1 MDHGF
6 KVLVVD
12 DERGIR
18 EGCRRIVERYASAVE
33 TAETGEEALAKASAG
48 QFDLALVDIKLPG
61 MSGLELLDRL
71 KEIDADLVS
80 IVITGYA
87 TLELAIDATKRGA
100 YDFLPKPFT
109 PDELLGKIWNAIE
122 RRSLAVEAKRLR
134 AERERQLLELA
145 TEKSRLRTVINCIQ
159 DAVLVTNRDGVLV
172 LYNPAAARYLC
183 LHERDLLGRSVE
195 ECLPH
200 PALTDMFREVLAPA
214 ADCDMLVR
222 ELPTGEDGRVL
233 MANVAPVRDE
243 GGEKLGAVAVLS
255 DISELKAL
263 DRAKSQFVSMVSHEL
278 RAPLAAI
285 EGYLSLLLG
294 GLVKD
299 DPQEQQLMLSR
310 ARERARA
317 LLGLIDD
324 LSDISRIEARQIA
337 KQVRLL
343 NLADVVREVLV
354 LLRPQATARSVA
366 LHDDLPPELVV
377 VADREDLV
385 RVFTNLV
392 SNAIKYN
399 RPGGE
404 VRLSGRS
411 EGSYVRIDVADTGLG
426 IPAEALDK
434 IFDEFYRVKC
444 RETAGIDGTGLG
456 LHIARRLVESHH
468 GSIRVTS
475 ELGKGST
482 FSVILPRGESEVQ
495 WQDAATSALP
505 GNGRA

>member
-195 ECLPH
+195 
-200 PALTDMFREVLAPA
+200 
-214 ADCDMLVR
+214 
-222 ELPTGEDGRVL
+222 
-233 MANVAPVRDE
+233 
-243 GGEKLGAVAVLS
+243 
-255 DISELKAL
+255 
-263 DRAKSQFVSMVSHEL
+263 
-278 RAPLAAI
+278 
-285 EGYLSLLLG
+285 
-294 GLVKD
+294 
-299 DPQEQQLMLSR
+299 
-310 ARERARA
+310 
-317 LLGLIDD
+317 
-324 LSDISRIEARQIA
+324 
-337 KQVRLL
+337 
-343 NLADVVREVLV
+343 
-354 LLRPQATARSVA
+354 
-366 LHDDLPPELVV
+366 
-377 VADREDLV
+377 
-385 RVFTNLV
+385 
-392 SNAIKYN
+392 
-399 RPGGE
+399 
-404 VRLSGRS
+404 
-411 EGSYVRIDVADTGLG
+411 
-426 IPAEALDK
+426 
-434 IFDEFYRVKC
+434 
-444 RETAGIDGTGLG
+444 
-456 LHIARRLVESHH
+456 
-468 GSIRVTS
+468 
-475 ELGKGST
+475 
-482 FSVILPRGESEVQ
+482 
-495 WQDAATSALP
+495 
-505 GNGRA
+505 